1 MLWPESC
8 KYRISRMSD
17 PASALPS
24 QQQFTD
30 DVPSLDVVYD
40 QAQWAMDRAHADA
53 DGIDAKSGVVLGASS
68 FLLAGIAALQV
79 AIGSHVVSLPRGA
92 PTPTWEIASRWLAG
106 LAALSFLAVVAFS
119 GLAMWPRKFSV
130 APTPVELRDL
140 YLKAPGR
147 KTKAIVMHARV
158 DHYQETMD
166 KVNRKADHM
175 TKAFFALALEALL
188 VAIIL
193 GIVAIARSIGHRHT
207 ADKE

>member
-1 MLWPESC
+1 M
-8 KYRISRMSD
+8 
-17 PASALPS
+17 
-24 QQQFTD
+24 
-30 DVPSLDVVYD
+30 
-40 QAQWAMDRAHADA
+40 
-53 DGIDAKSGVVLGASS
+53 
-68 FLLAGIAALQV
+68 
-79 AIGSHVVSLPRGA
+79 
-92 PTPTWEIASRWLAG
+92 AG